1 MKKPKVGEIGALRMK
16 RCVSMKCLL
25 QGEPLAAG
33 NDE

>member
-1 MKKPKVGEIGALRMK
+1 MKKPKEGEIGLEKK

-33 NDE
+33 NDK